1 MLRVIIILL
10 TLLNLSHISA
20 QQITP
25 TPAPTKTPQ
34 NTKAA
39 TQTTEPPFTRDQ
51 PFTQADLSVITANT
65 QRPNGIVWHDNYLYT
80 VCSGDWTIYKIDAD
94 TGATGQY
101 IYGVRNA
108 HTLYATESNHDL
120 QLWIPD
126 FQTDTLVRIQRGIV
140 ENITTGLDGPWGIA
154 ALEDNN
160 FIVTNLKGNNATKIN
175 SEGKQEII
183 ISNLRSPTGVATDQT
198 HIYIA
203 NTGSARRAIEWFSI
217 EQINE
222 EDTDLPLS
230 ADAVAQPLVSGLQN
244 TTGLVIASD
253 GMLYFSYALG
263 TRGVVGRVDPEQC
276 INNGGCSNDQVEI
289 ILYTELAV
297 PLAGLTISPDMRLYI
312 HSMFSPDLYWVQL
325 PTAARP

>member
-10 TLLNLSHISA
+10 TLLNLSHVSA

-34 NTKAA
+34 DTKAA
-39 TQTTEPPFTRDQ
+39 TQTTEPPITRDQ

-108 HTLYATESNHDL
+108 HTLYATESNNDL

-126 FQTDTLVRIQRGIV
+126 FQTDTLIRIQRGIV
-140 ENITTGLDGPWGIA
+140 ENITTGLDGPWGITT
-154 ALEDNN
+154 LEDNN
-160 FIVTNLKGNNATKIN
+160 FIVTNLKGNNAVKIN